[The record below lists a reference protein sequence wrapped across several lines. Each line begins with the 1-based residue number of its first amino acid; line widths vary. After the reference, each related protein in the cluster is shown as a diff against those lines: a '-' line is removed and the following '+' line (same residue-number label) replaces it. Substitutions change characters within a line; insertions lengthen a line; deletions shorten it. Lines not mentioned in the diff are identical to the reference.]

1 MEYVSGGELF
11 DYIVKKG
18 RVSSNILQF
27 TYLHFELPWRF
38 NICAHAKIID
48 VSALISILLR
58 LLRLVL
64 VKRKWVPRRRLFSYS
79 LNTSYLPCFNLSVE
93 NRDASY

>member
-79 LNTSYLPCFNLSVE
+79 LNTSYLHCFNLSVE
-93 NRDASY
+93 NLDASY